1 MNEYN
6 YWEDAVKRYYKQIWE
21 HVKQFEEAIMP
32 LMDEFTKAIK
42 NLPKDIMKVQSYL
55 TDQGWYISPELTIDI
70 LRKLADMIDNQKH
83 KKIESFILEFAKS
96 RVSKTEQR
104 IKNHWPMR
112 EKILDDAFNAHEQ
125 GIYTLSIPVML
136 AQADGICFKIL
147 KVFLFSI
154 KKEKPRTG
162 RALDQFLKNV
172 KVSNNE
178 FQISSGYNPF
188 LKYLR
193 SVSSVMEYI
202 NFEDKKNQNN
212 QNYRTLNRHSIL
224 HGIDIN
230 YYTEANSLRAILI
243 LDYLVW
249 LKEILESHT
258 KRAEKYNKLLD
269 EINHEKTGKT
279 IDN

>member
-6 YWEDAVKRYYKQIWE
+6 YVGDVVKKYYKQIWK
-21 HVKQFEEAIMP
+21 HVKQFREAIMP
-32 LMDEFTKAIK
+32 LMDEFNKTIK
-42 NLPKDIMKVQSYL
+42 SLPKDLVKVQMYL
-55 TDQGWYISPELTIDI
+55 ADRGWYVSPELTTDI
-70 LRKLADMIDNQKH
+70 LGKLADMIDNQKH
-83 KKIESFILEFAKS
+83 EEIESSIQEFAKS
-96 RVSKTEQR
+96 RVYKTKQK
-104 IKNHWPMR
+104 IKSHWPIR
-112 EKILDDAFNAHEQ
+112 KKILDDAFNAHEQ
-125 GIYTLSIPVML
+125 RIYTLSIPVML
-136 AQADGICFKIL
+136 AQADGICFEIL
-147 KVFLFSI
+147 NALLFS
-154 KKEKPRTG
+154 KEERLPKTG
-162 RALDQFLKNV
+162 RTLDQFLKNV

-193 SVSSVMEYI
+193 SVSSVMEYV
-202 NFEDKKNQNN
+202 NFKDEKYQNI
-212 QNYRTLNRHSIL
+212 QNYIKLNRHSIL

-258 KRAEKYNKLLD
+258 KRAEKYNKLLN
-269 EINHEKTGKT
+269 EINHEKTDKT